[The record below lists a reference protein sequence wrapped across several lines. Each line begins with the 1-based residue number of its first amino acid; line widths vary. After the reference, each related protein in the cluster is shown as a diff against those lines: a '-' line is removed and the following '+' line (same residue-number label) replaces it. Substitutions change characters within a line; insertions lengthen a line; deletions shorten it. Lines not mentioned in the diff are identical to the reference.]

1 MKFSAVVL
9 TLTLS
14 GASAFAPSASR
25 MPASFKTFSTPVE
38 PATEAVNGAAEEAAP
53 APEVAEPAPV
63 AAVPVD
69 LPVEA
74 AAEEE
79 KAEVPVVAAAEEPAA
94 DKILP
99 GRYPEGAQSIAL
111 PMLKRPNK
119 LDGTHAGDFGFDP
132 LGFSE
137 TYDLYTMQEAEIRH
151 GRLAMLAVVG
161 WPLGEL
167 LGPKWL
173 LQPGGCAPSVLNGFN
188 PLTFFATVAI
198 FGAFGFFEYKTSL
211 RNTADTPSGKQ
222 HREDMSEI
230 WDLGVAGDYG
240 FDPLNLYNSVGDDAK
255 ARKGLREVEISHGR
269 SAMLGITAFAA
280 WEALTGHAIVENS
293 MFFHPNLL
301 LPALVAGYTFFNAV
315 YDVESD
321 DQYVLQ
327 IKKTSEGDA
336 LLQNLSLGG
345 PSAKDQEETAAKIGA
360 AVDAV
365 KGFAGKIS
373 ETYDKLQDGYLEYST
388 SNIKKDE

>member
-1 MKFSAVVL
+1 MKFSALVL

-14 GASAFAPSASR
+14 GAAAFAPSASR
-25 MPASFKTFSTPVE
+25 MPTATFQIFSTPV
-38 PATEAVNGAAEEAAP
+38 AKTETINGNAEEAP
-53 APEVAEPAPV
+53 AAKVAEPVA

-69 LPVEA
+69 LPVQ
-74 AAEEE
+74 AEE
-79 KAEVPVVAAAEEPAA
+79 KVEVPVVAAVEEPV

-99 GRYPEGAQSIAL
+99 GRYPEGCQSVAL

-132 LGFSE
+132 LGLSE
-137 TYDLYTMQEAEIRH
+137 QFDLYTLQEAEIRH
-151 GRLAMLAVVG
+151 SRLAMLAVVG
-161 WPLGEL
+161 WPMGEL

-173 LQPGGCAPSVLNGFN
+173 LQEGGCAPSVLNGFN
-188 PLTFFATVAI
+188 PLTLFATVAV
-198 FGAFGFFEYKTSL
+198 FGALGFFEFKTSL
-211 RNTADTPSGKQ
+211 RSTHDTKSGKQ

-240 FDPLNLYNSVGDDAK
+240 FDPLNMYNSVGDDAK

-269 SAMLGITAFAA
+269 SAMLGITGFAA

-301 LPALVAGYTFFNAV
+301 LPALVFGYGAFNAC
-315 YDVESD
+315 YRVENN
-321 DQYVLQ
+321 DQYLFQ
-327 IKKTSEGDA
+327 ISKTSEGDA
-336 LLQNLSLGG
+336 LMQNFSLGM
-345 PSAKDQEETAAKIGA
+345 PTDKDREESAAKFSA
-360 AVDAV
+360 AIDTT
-365 KGFAGKIS
+365 KNFFAKINDS
-373 ETYDKLQDGYLEYST
+373 YNNMADGYLDYST